1 MFYGKIENYNE
12 VELNIRGLFIKCKEN
27 NKVTF
32 ELEIESQGYD
42 QEETAVK
49 LLTGLIGELYLYYLN
64 IDNMT
69 KTDANERLKKLVNES
84 L

>member
-12 VELNIRGLFIKCKEN
+12 VELNIRGLFIKCKED